1 MRGFFYG
8 PTMPEITE
16 LKIAVNA
23 AEIKAGTQAVND
35 LAVASKQTGEQAEE
49 ASSKFR
55 NFEPRVRAQAEA
67 ARMAT
72 DANIAMGKGGSD
84 AADGLLK
91 ALEAVDG
98 FAKASAKIGEGG
110 LNADIGQ
117 IKDGLGE
124 MANATG
130 LTELAMKR
138 LGAGPLL
145 ALQMAADVA
154 AFVAEAFVQ
163 GQLES
168 DKFSRALELTG
179 NAAGITE
186 GQFNTM
192 VASVS
197 DASQGGLGD
206 TRVVLQTLVETG
218 QFTSEALNSVGAAA
232 VTMAQM
238 NGQSAGAVAADFAT
252 MADGVTNWVDTHDK
266 NYNILT
272 GAQYAHIAA
281 LEKEGKTQEAMVMA
295 SDLINA
301 GLQKRAEKLSMIGTL
316 LQGSKNLWSSFMDGM
331 RSIGREETPE
341 DEIEKIKK
349 RTAEVR
355 RTGQLVP
362 GTHPGARLTGDQMQ
376 QFEQEQAK
384 ALTVAMNKQT
394 QIEAKAKADQAE
406 SKRNAEGKQA
416 VKELDELQKRYVTRA
431 QRETAEIKQL
441 EETLANAR
449 AAGVPFSPEKEK
461 ELRQNMRA
469 SFAAPSRTAAPARTA
484 APPEAGSDPRDAVL
498 AGQLQAIQSALRIK
512 TEGYDQQAK
521 LDEARRKGGAL
532 SEDEFF
538 ASRRVAIRARGD
550 AEVAAY
556 QQQAEV
562 LTGFQAKT
570 AQGRQENVN
579 KIAEAG
585 AAQLRVQQQ
594 VNADLAQLEETAR
607 QEKEAAAKKR
617 DEEAAAKESKNRAD
631 AKAADE
637 KTWKDTVDGAKA
649 MGDALEKAFGKAGAA
664 VGKLGTAFADYQKA
678 QRDIQRTLSEGLTDA
693 KDDKPKQEAAH
704 AKAREDGAQAQI
716 KGYRDMA
723 GAAKGFF
730 KENSTGY
737 KLMEGAEKAFRAV
750 EMAGQLQ
757 KLATS
762 LFVSGSSAAGVV
774 VGQATETGAVMAG
787 QTAQN
792 AAKVPGV
799 FMSFMSSMGPWG
811 YAAAAAAIAAVLGG
825 AFSGGGGGVDTT
837 AKDRQAANG
846 TGTVLGDSSAKSES
860 IAKSLEIME
869 KNSGLGLA
877 YSSSMAV
884 SLKQIV
890 SGIGG
895 LGSLLVRSDILTSA
909 LGTKGSASGGFIG
922 NVVSSI
928 FGGKTTVQDVG
939 IVTNSSRL
947 GDLDT
952 KRFNVNSY
960 VDIKKSGG
968 WFSSDKKSTN
978 LTAMGPE
985 TNDQF
990 TKIVLGL
997 RTSIV
1002 AAADSLG
1009 MGGDAFTARLNS
1021 FVVSLG
1027 KISLKDLKGEEV
1039 QKALEAAFSKL
1050 GDDMAKFGVGGLEKY
1065 QAVGEG
1071 YLETLARVA
1080 NNYMQVSDVLA
1091 VLGKSFNTSGLSAV
1105 ALSESLIQAAGDLDT
1120 LTSGTSFFVQNYL
1133 NEAEQ
1138 MDPITKSVR
1147 SAMAAMGQSGVTTSE
1162 QFKALVLA
1170 QDLNTVAGQN
1180 MYVQLLAIA
1189 EPFKKAA
1196 DYAAD
1201 LSVATGELA
1210 AVTRTASDI
1219 ASERKDLQQQLN
1231 ELTKTEAQLL
1241 TAQRAGIADGNRGL
1255 FDQIQALKAVT
1266 NAKDALAKAYET
1278 ESAAAKSALEKSK
1291 SWVTTLN
1298 GLNSSMALGAQS
1310 TLTPEQKY
1318 AEARA
1323 QFEKT
1328 LAAANAGD
1336 TTAQSGLSAAEQAFL
1351 TASQVVNASDAR
1363 YAADYARVVEANKE
1377 ALKWAAAQVDVQQA
1391 SLDAL
1396 NAQVSGLITIND
1408 SVLTVAQAIAG
1419 LRAAMGGAAD
1429 LGVQF
1434 SNPPVVAAL
1443 AAMTSPVTAA
1453 VFDPVRYSSAANV
1466 GSDVLVAEIR
1476 GLREDNQAMRVELEG
1491 LRADQRAQ
1499 TGATIQATFE
1509 SNANAARTVVDGV
1522 DKSSRASAWANTVK
1536 GEYA

>member
-1 MRGFFYG
+1 
-8 PTMPEITE
+8 MPEITE

-35 LAVASKQTGEQAEE
+35 LAAASKQTGEQVEK
-49 ASSKFR
+49 ASSKFG

-67 ARMAT
+67 ARTAA
-72 DANIAMGKGGSD
+72 DANIALGAGGSD

-91 ALEAVDG
+91 ALEAVNG
-98 FAKASAKIGEGG
+98 FTKASAKIGEAG
-110 LNADIGQ
+110 LNADIGK

-192 VASVS
+192 VASVADS
-197 DASQGGLGD
+197 SQGGLGD
-206 TRVVLQTLVETG
+206 TRVALQTLVETG

-281 LEKEGKTQEAMVMA
+281 LEKEGKTQEAMVVA

-362 GTHPGARLTGDQMQ
+362 GTHPAARLTGVQME
-376 QFEQEQAK
+376 QFEQEQAR
-384 ALTVAMNKQT
+384 ALEVATNKKT
-394 QIEAKAKADQAE
+394 QREAKAKADQDE
-406 SKRNAEGKQA
+406 SKRNADGKQA
-416 VKELDELQKRYVTRA
+416 VKDLDEMQKRYVTKA
-431 QRETAEIKQL
+431 EREVAEIKKL

-449 AAGVPFSPEKEK
+449 AGGVAVSPEKEK
-461 ELRQNMRA
+461 ELRQKVHA
-469 SFAAPSRTAAPARTA
+469 SFAGSAKVA
-484 APPEAGSDPRDAVL
+484 APPAPGSDPRDAVL

-521 LDEARRKGGAL
+521 LDDARRKGGAL

-538 ASRRVAIRARGD
+538 ANRRMAISARGA

-556 QQQAEV
+556 QQQADV
-562 LTGFQAKT
+562 LKGFQAKT
-570 AQGRQENVN
+570 AQGQQERDN

-585 AAQLRVQQQ
+585 AAQVRVQQQ

-617 DEEAAAKESKNRAD
+617 DEEAKAKETKNRAD

-649 MGDALEKAFGKAGAA
+649 IGDALEKAFGKAGAA

-678 QRDIQRTLSEGLTDA
+678 QRDVQRTLKEGLKDA
-693 KDDKPKQEAAH
+693 GDDEPKKDAAY

-787 QTAQN
+787 QAAQN

-825 AFSGGGGGVDTT
+825 AFSGGGGADTT

-846 TGTVLGDSSAKSES
+846 TGTVLGDSSAKSDS

-877 YSSSMAV
+877 YSSSMVV

-939 IVTNSSRL
+939 IVTNSSSL

-978 LTAMGPE
+978 LTAMGAE

-1002 AAADSLG
+1002 SAADLLG
-1009 MGGDAFTARLNS
+1009 MGGDAFTSRLNS

-1105 ALSESLIQAAGDLDT
+1105 ALSESLIHAAGDLDT
-1120 LTSGTSFFVQNYL
+1120 LTSGTSFFVQNFL
-1133 NEAEQ
+1133 SEAEQ
-1138 MDPITKSVR
+1138 MDPVTKSVR
-1147 SAMAAMGQSGVTTSE
+1147 SAMAALGQSGVTTSE

-1201 LSVATGELA
+1201 LAAATGELA
-1210 AVTRTASDI
+1210 EVSKTASDI
-1219 ASERKDLQQQLN
+1219 AGERKDMQQQLN

-1241 TAQRAGIADGNRGL
+1241 AAQRASVADANRGL
-1255 FDQIQALKAVT
+1255 FDQIQAVKAVT
-1266 NAKDALAKAYET
+1266 SAKDALAKAYET

-1298 GLNSSMALGAQS
+1298 GLNASMALGAQS

-1491 LRADQRAQ
+1491 LRADQRSQ

-1522 DKSSRASAWANTVK
+1522 DKSSRASAWANAVK

>member
-35 LAVASKQTGEQAEE
+35 MAAASKQAGDQVEE
-49 ASSKFR
+49 ASGKFH
-55 NFEPRVRAQAEA
+55 NFAPRVRAQAEA
-67 ARMAT
+67 ALTAT
-72 DANIAMGKGGSD
+72 DANIALGAGAGD
-84 AADGLLK
+84 AAAGLLK
-91 ALEAVDG
+91 ALEAVNG

-110 LNADIGQ
+110 LNADIGK

-154 AFVAEAFVQ
+154 AFVADAFVQ

-192 VASVS
+192 VASVAG
-197 DASQGGLGD
+197 ASQGGLGD

-272 GAQYAHIAA
+272 GAQYAHISA
-281 LEKEGKTQEAMVMA
+281 LEKEGKTQEAMVLA

-349 RTAEVR
+349 RTADVR

-362 GTHPGARLTGDQMQ
+362 GTHPAARLTGAQMQ

-384 ALTVAMNKQT
+384 ALAVAMSKQT
-394 QIEAKAKADQAE
+394 QLEAKAKADQAE
-406 SKRNAEGKQA
+406 SKRNADSKQA
-416 VKELDELQKRYVTRA
+416 VKDLDEMQKRYVTKA
-431 QRETAEIKQL
+431 ERESAEIKKL

-449 AAGVPFSPEKEK
+449 AGGVAVSPEKEK
-461 ELRQNMRA
+461 ELRQKVHA
-469 SFAAPSRTAAPARTA
+469 SFAGSAKVA
-484 APPEAGSDPRDAVL
+484 APPAAGSDSRDAVL
-498 AGQLQAIQSALRIK
+498 AGELQAIQSALRIK

-538 ASRRVAIRARGD
+538 ATRRMAISARGA

-556 QQQAEV
+556 QQQADV
-562 LTGFQAKT
+562 LKGFQAKT
-570 AQGRQENVN
+570 AQGRQENAN

-585 AAQLRVQQQ
+585 AAQVRVQQQ

-617 DEEAAAKESKNRAD
+617 DEEAKAKETKNRAD

-637 KTWKDTVDGAKA
+637 KTWKDMVDGAKA

-678 QRDIQRTLSEGLTDA
+678 QRDVQRTLGEGLKDA
-693 KDDKPKQEAAH
+693 GNDEPKKDAAY

-730 KENSTGY
+730 KENSAGY

-787 QTAQN
+787 QAAQN

-846 TGTVLGDSSAKSES
+846 TGTVLGDSSAKSAS

-877 YSSSMAV
+877 YSSSMVV

-909 LGTKGSASGGFIG
+909 LGTKGSSSGGFIG

-939 IVTNSSRL
+939 IVTNSSSL
-947 GDLDT
+947 GALE
-952 KRFNVNSY
+952 KSGFNVNSY

-978 LTAMGPE
+978 LTAMGAE

-1002 AAADSLG
+1002 SAADLLG
-1009 MGGDAFTARLNS
+1009 IGGDAFTARLNS

-1065 QAVGEG
+1065 QTVGEG

-1080 NNYMQVSDVLA
+1080 NNYMQVTDVLA
-1091 VLGKSFNTSGLSAV
+1091 VLGKSFNSSGLAAV
-1105 ALSESLIQAAGDLDT
+1105 ALSESLINAAGDLDT
-1120 LTSGTSFFVQNYL
+1120 LTSGTSFFVQNFL
-1133 NEAEQ
+1133 SEAEQ

-1170 QDLNTVAGQN
+1170 QDLNTAAGQN

-1201 LSVATGELA
+1201 LSAATGELA
-1210 AVTRTASDI
+1210 EVSKTASDI
-1219 ASERKDLQQQLN
+1219 ASERKDMQQQLN

-1241 TAQRAGIADGNRGL
+1241 AAQRSSVAEVNRGL
-1255 FDQIQALKAVT
+1255 FDQIQAVKAVT
-1266 NAKDALAKAYET
+1266 SAKDALAKAYET

-1318 AEARA
+1318 AEART

-1336 TTAQSGLSAAEQAFL
+1336 ATAQSGLSAAEQAFL

-1429 LGVQF
+1429 LGVKF
-1434 SNPPVVAAL
+1434 SNPPVVAPL

-1466 GSDVLVAEIR
+1466 GSEVLVAEIR
-1476 GLREDNQAMRVELEG
+1476 GLREDNQAMRAELQG
-1491 LRADQRAQ
+1491 LRADQREQ
-1499 TGATIQATFE
+1499 TGATIQATVE
-1509 SNANAARTVVDGV
+1509 SNASAARMVVEGV
-1522 DKSSRASAWANTVK
+1522 DKSSRASSWANAVK

>member
-1 MRGFFYG
+1 
-8 PTMPEITE
+8 MPEITE
-16 LKIAVNA
+16 LKLVIDLT
-23 AEIKAGTQAVND
+23 KATDTVPVLKAIN
-35 LAVASKQTGEQAEE
+35 E
-49 ASSKFR
+49 ASLSAADGLKVV
-55 NFEPRVRAQAEA
+55 NTEAESSALLLRAQAEQ
-67 ARMAT
+67 AR
-72 DANIAMGKGGSD
+72 D
-84 AADGLLK
+84 AAAASK
-91 ALEAVDG
+91 ALGALNTGE
-98 FAKASAKIGEGG
+98 AKA
-110 LNADIGQ
+110 
-117 IKDGLGE
+117 
-124 MANATG
+124 
-130 LTELAMKR
+130 LA
-138 LGAGPLL
+138 
-145 ALQMAADVA
+145 
-154 AFVAEAFVQ
+154 
-163 GQLES
+163 
-168 DKFSRALELTG
+168 
-179 NAAGITE
+179 
-186 GQFNTM
+186 
-192 VASVS
+192 
-197 DASQGGLGD
+197 DASKLVGGLGNAQTRLAAFRVAGSSATASTGANYGAFAFEEQRQDKLD
-206 TRVVLQTLVETG
+206 T
-218 QFTSEALNSVGAAA
+218 
-232 VTMAQM
+232 
-238 NGQSAGAVAADFAT
+238 AGKEAAD
-252 MADGVTNWVDTHDK
+252 
-266 NYNILT
+266 
-272 GAQYAHIAA
+272 
-281 LEKEGKTQEAMVMA
+281 
-295 SDLINA
+295 
-301 GLQKRAEKLSMIGTL
+301 
-316 LQGSKNLWSSFMDGM
+316 
-331 RSIGREETPE
+331 
-341 DEIEKIKK
+341 
-349 RTAEVR
+349 
-355 RTGQLVP
+355 
-362 GTHPGARLTGDQMQ
+362 
-376 QFEQEQAK
+376 
-384 ALTVAMNKQT
+384 
-394 QIEAKAKADQAE
+394 AKAKAA
-406 SKRNAEGKQA
+406 
-416 VKELDELQKRYVTRA
+416 
-431 QRETAEIKQL
+431 
-441 EETLANAR
+441 
-449 AAGVPFSPEKEK
+449 P
-461 ELRQNMRA
+461 
-469 SFAAPSRTAAPARTA
+469 AAPTRKYSEAEWK
-484 APPEAGSDPRDAVL
+484 EAG
-498 AGQLQAIQSALRIK
+498 
-512 TEGYDQQAK
+512 
-521 LDEARRKGGAL
+521 
-532 SEDEFF
+532 EF
-538 ASRRVAIRARGD
+538 
-550 AEVAAY
+550 
-556 QQQAEV
+556 
-562 LTGFQAKT
+562 AKT
-570 AQGRQENVN
+570 F
-579 KIAEAG
+579 AEK
-585 AAQLRVQQQ
+585 
-594 VNADLAQLEETAR
+594 LET
-607 QEKEAAAKKR
+607 
-617 DEEAAAKESKNRAD
+617 
-631 AKAADE
+631 
-637 KTWKDTVDGAKA
+637 
-649 MGDALEKAFGKAGAA
+649 AFGK
-664 VGKLGTAFADYQKA
+664 VGGTIGKMTTALLGFRKA
-678 QRDIQRTLSEGLTDA
+678 QDDIDFTFA
-693 KDDKPKQEAAH
+693 KEVKEDPTEKGQEKAQENKKKATVKQYH
-704 AKAREDGAQAQI
+704 
-716 KGYRDMA
+716 DMA
-723 GAAKGFF
+723 TAAKGFF
-730 KENSTGY
+730 KEKSAGY
-737 KLMEGAEKAFRAV
+737 ELMEKVEKGFRAY
-750 EMAGQLQ
+750 EFAMNA
-757 KLATS
+757 KS
-762 LFVSGSSAAGVV
+762 LFEKLTSITLVTTAKTAATTAEVAGAAASVGPVTAAETAKSSAYGVS
-774 VGQATETGAVMAG
+774 ALASAL
-787 QTAQN
+787 
-792 AAKVPGV
+792 AAP
-799 FMSFMSSMGPWG
+799 FP
-811 YAAAAAAIAAVLGG
+811 ANIG
-825 AFSGGGGGVDTT
+825 AFAMVAGMLLAIGVAVSGGGGGADTT
-837 AKDRQAANG
+837 AKDRQAATG
-846 TGTVLGDSSAKSES
+846 TGTVLGDSSAKSAS
-860 IAKSLEIME
+860 ITKSLEIME

-877 YSSSMAV
+877 YSSSMVV

-909 LGTKGSASGGFIG
+909 LGTKGSSSGGFIG

-952 KRFNVNSY
+952 KRFDVNSY

-978 LTAMGPE
+978 LTAMGLE

-997 RTSIV
+997 RTSVV

-1027 KISLKDLKGEEV
+1027 KISLKDLKGEEM

-1120 LTSGTSFFVQNYL
+1120 LTSGTSFFVQNFL
-1133 NEAEQ
+1133 TEAEQ
-1138 MDPITKSVR
+1138 MDPVTKSVR

-1196 DYAAD
+1196 DYSAD
-1201 LSVATGELA
+1201 LAAATGELA
-1210 AVTRTASDI
+1210 EVNKTASDI
-1219 ASERKDLQQQLN
+1219 ASERKDMQQQLN

-1241 TAQRAGIADGNRGL
+1241 AAQRASVADANRGL
-1255 FDQIQALKAVT
+1255 FDQIQAVKAVT
-1266 NAKDALAKAYET
+1266 SAKDALAKAYET

-1298 GLNSSMALGAQS
+1298 GLNASMALGAQS

-1336 TTAQSGLSAAEQAFL
+1336 TTAQSGLSATEQAFL

-1429 LGVQF
+1429 LGVKLN
-1434 SNPPVVAAL
+1434 NPPVVAAL
-1443 AAMTSPVTAA
+1443 AAITSPVTAA

-1522 DKSSRASAWANTVK
+1522 DKSSRASAWANAVK

>member
-8 PTMPEITE
+8 PNMPEITE
-16 LKIAVNA
+16 LKIAVNT
-23 AEIKAGTQAVND
+23 AEIKTGTQAVND
-35 LAVASKQTGEQAEE
+35 LAAASKQTGEQAEQ
-49 ASSKFR
+49 ASTKFR

-72 DANIAMGKGGSD
+72 EMSVAMGKGGSD

-91 ALEAVDG
+91 AMEAVDG
-98 FAKASAKIGEGG
+98 FAKASAKIGAGG

-145 ALQMAADVA
+145 VLQMAADVA

-238 NGQSAGAVAADFAT
+238 NGQSAGAVAADFAA

-281 LEKEGKTQEAMVMA
+281 LEKEGKTQEAMVVA

-349 RTAEVR
+349 RTADVR

-362 GTHPGARLTGDQMQ
+362 GTHPAARLTGAQMQ

-384 ALTVAMNKQT
+384 ALAVAMSKQT
-394 QIEAKAKADQAE
+394 QLEAKAKADQAE
-406 SKRNAEGKQA
+406 SKRNADSKQA
-416 VKELDELQKRYVTRA
+416 VKDLDEMQKRYVTKA
-431 QRETAEIKQL
+431 ERESAEIKKL

-449 AAGVPFSPEKEK
+449 AGGVAVSPEKEK
-461 ELRQNMRA
+461 ELRQKVHA
-469 SFAAPSRTAAPARTA
+469 SFAGSAKVA
-484 APPEAGSDPRDAVL
+484 APPAAGSDSRDAVL
-498 AGQLQAIQSALRIK
+498 AGELQAIQSALRIK

-538 ASRRVAIRARGD
+538 ATRRMAISARGA

-556 QQQAEV
+556 QQQADV
-562 LTGFQAKT
+562 LKGFQAKT
-570 AQGRQENVN
+570 AQGRQENAN

-617 DEEAAAKESKNRAD
+617 EEDAKAKETKDRAD

-678 QRDIQRTLSEGLTDA
+678 QRDIQRTLTEGLKDA
-693 KDDKPKQEAAH
+693 GNDEPKKNAAQ

-762 LFVSGSSAAGVV
+762 LFVSGSSAAAVV
-774 VGQATETGAVMAG
+774 VGQATETGAVTAG
-787 QTAQN
+787 QAAQN

-846 TGTVLGDSSAKSES
+846 TGTVLGDSSAKSAS

-877 YSSSMAV
+877 YSSSMVV

-909 LGTKGSASGGFIG
+909 LATRGSSSGGFIG

-939 IVTNSSRL
+939 IVSNASSL
-947 GDLDT
+947 GALE
-952 KRFNVNSY
+952 KSGFNVNSY

-968 WFSSDKKSTN
+968 WFSSDKKSTD
-978 LTAMGPE
+978 LKSMGAE

-1009 MGGDAFTARLNS
+1009 MGGDAFAARLNT

-1027 KISLKDLKGEEV
+1027 KISLKDMKGEEV

-1071 YLETLARVA
+1071 YLETLARVV

-1091 VLGKSFNTSGLSAV
+1091 VLGKSFNTSGLAAV
-1105 ALSESLIQAAGDLDT
+1105 ALSESLIHAAGDLDT
-1120 LTSGTSFFVQNYL
+1120 LTSGTSFFVQNFL
-1133 NEAEQ
+1133 SEAEQ
-1138 MDPITKSVR
+1138 MEPVTKSVR

-1170 QDLNTVAGQN
+1170 QDLNTAAGQD

-1196 DYAAD
+1196 DYAAG
-1201 LSVATGELA
+1201 LAAATGELA
-1210 AVTRTASDI
+1210 QVSKTASDI

-1231 ELTKTEAQLL
+1231 ELTQSETQLL
-1241 TAQRAGIADGNRGL
+1241 AAQRASIAEGNRGL

-1266 NAKDALAKAYET
+1266 TAKDALAKAYET
-1278 ESAAAKSALEKSK
+1278 ESAAAKSALDKSK
-1291 SWVTTLN
+1291 SWVQTLN
-1298 GLNSSMALGAQS
+1298 GLNASLALGAQS

-1429 LGVQF
+1429 LGVQPG
-1434 SNPPVVAAL
+1434 NPPVAAAL
-1443 AAMTSPVTAA
+1443 AAMTSPVAAA

-1466 GSDVLVAEIR
+1466 GSDALVAEIR
-1476 GLREDNQAMRVELEG
+1476 GLREDNQAMRAELEG

-1499 TGATIQATFE
+1499 TGATIQATVE
-1509 SNANAARTVVDGV
+1509 SNANAARTVVEGV
-1522 DKSSRASAWANTVK
+1522 DKSARASSWASAVK

>member
-8 PTMPEITE
+8 PNMPEITE
-16 LKIAVNA
+16 LKIAVNT

-35 LAVASKQTGEQAEE
+35 LAAASKQTGEQAEQ
-49 ASSKFR
+49 ASTKFG

-67 ARMAT
+67 ARTAAN
-72 DANIAMGKGGSD
+72 ANIALGAGGGD

-91 ALEAVDG
+91 AMEAIDG
-98 FAKASAKIGEGG
+98 FTKAAAKIGAGG

-145 ALQMAADVA
+145 ALQMAAEVA

-186 GQFNTM
+186 GQFITM

-281 LEKEGKTQEAMVMA
+281 LEKEGKTQEAMVVA

-349 RTAEVR
+349 RTADVR
-355 RTGQLVP
+355 RSGQLVP
-362 GTHPGARLTGDQMQ
+362 GTHPAARLTGEQMQ

-384 ALTVAMNKQT
+384 ALAVAMSKQT
-394 QIEAKAKADQAE
+394 QLEAKAKADQAE
-406 SKRNAEGKQA
+406 SKRNADSKQA
-416 VKELDELQKRYVTRA
+416 VKDLDEMQKRYVTKA
-431 QRETAEIKQL
+431 ERESAEIKKL

-449 AAGVPFSPEKEK
+449 AGGVAVSPEKEK
-461 ELRQNMRA
+461 ELRQKVHA
-469 SFAAPSRTAAPARTA
+469 SFAGPAKVA
-484 APPEAGSDPRDAVL
+484 APPAAGSDPRDAVL
-498 AGQLQAIQSALRIK
+498 AGELQAIQSALRIK

-538 ASRRVAIRARGD
+538 ATRRMAISARGA

-556 QQQAEV
+556 QQQADV
-562 LTGFQAKT
+562 LKGFQAKT
-570 AQGRQENVN
+570 AQGRQENAN

-585 AAQLRVQQQ
+585 AAQVRVQQQ

-617 DEEAAAKESKNRAD
+617 DEEAKKREEEAKAKEAKNRAD

-637 KTWKDTVDGAKA
+637 KTWKESVDGAKA
-649 MGDALEKAFGKAGAA
+649 IGDALEKAFGKAGAA

-678 QRDIQRTLSEGLTDA
+678 QRDIQRTLSEGLKDA
-693 KDDKPKQEAAH
+693 GNDEPKKDAAH

-730 KENSTGY
+730 KENSAGY

-825 AFSGGGGGVDTT
+825 AFSGGGGVDTT

-846 TGTVLGDSSAKSES
+846 TGTVLGDSSAKSAS

-877 YSSSMAV
+877 YSSSMVV

-909 LGTKGSASGGFIG
+909 LGTKGSSSGGVIG

-939 IVTNSSRL
+939 IVTNSSSL
-947 GDLDT
+947 GALE
-952 KRFNVNSY
+952 KSGFNVNSY

-978 LTAMGPE
+978 LTAMGAE

-1009 MGGDAFTARLNS
+1009 LGGDAFAARLNS

-1091 VLGKSFNTSGLSAV
+1091 VLGKSFNSSGLAAV
-1105 ALSESLIQAAGDLDT
+1105 ALSESLINAAGDLDT
-1120 LTSGTSFFVQNYL
+1120 LTSGTSFFVQNFL
-1133 NEAEQ
+1133 SEAEQ

-1147 SAMAAMGQSGVTTSE
+1147 SAMEAMGQSGVTTSE

-1170 QDLNTVAGQN
+1170 QDLNTAAGQN

-1201 LSVATGELA
+1201 LSAATGELA
-1210 AVTRTASDI
+1210 EVSKTASDI
-1219 ASERKDLQQQLN
+1219 ASERKDMQQQLN
-1231 ELTKTEAQLL
+1231 QLTQSEAQLL
-1241 TAQRAGIADGNRGL
+1241 ASQRAGIAEGNRGL
-1255 FDQIQALKAVT
+1255 FDQIQAVKAVT
-1266 NAKDALAKAYET
+1266 SAKDALAKAYET

-1336 TTAQSGLSAAEQAFL
+1336 ATAQSGLSAAEQAFL

-1466 GSDVLVAEIR
+1466 GSEVLVAEIR

-1522 DKSSRASAWANTVK
+1522 DKSSRASAWASAVK

>member
-1 MRGFFYG
+1 
-8 PTMPEITE
+8 MPEITE
-16 LKIAVNA
+16 LKIAVNT
-23 AEIKAGTQAVND
+23 AEIKTGTQAVND
-35 LAVASKQTGEQAEE
+35 LAAASKQTGEQAEQ
-49 ASSKFR
+49 ASTKFR

-72 DANIAMGKGGSD
+72 EMNVAMGKGGSD

-91 ALEAVDG
+91 AMEAVDG
-98 FAKASAKIGEGG
+98 FAKASAKIGAGG

-145 ALQMAADVA
+145 VLQMAADVA

-238 NGQSAGAVAADFAT
+238 NGQSAGAVAADFAA

-281 LEKEGKTQEAMVMA
+281 LEKEGKTQEAMVVA

-349 RTAEVR
+349 RTADVR

-362 GTHPGARLTGDQMQ
+362 GTHPAARLTGEQMQ

-384 ALTVAMNKQT
+384 ALAVAMSKQT
-394 QIEAKAKADQAE
+394 QLEAKAKADQAE
-406 SKRNAEGKQA
+406 SKRNADSKQA
-416 VKELDELQKRYVTRA
+416 VKDLDEMQKRYVTKA
-431 QRETAEIKQL
+431 ERESAEIKKL

-449 AAGVPFSPEKEK
+449 AGGVAVSPEKEK
-461 ELRQNMRA
+461 ELRQKVHA
-469 SFAAPSRTAAPARTA
+469 SFAGSAKVA
-484 APPEAGSDPRDAVL
+484 APPAAGSDPRDAVL
-498 AGQLQAIQSALRIK
+498 AGELQAIQSALRIK

-538 ASRRVAIRARGD
+538 ATRRMAISARGA

-556 QQQAEV
+556 QQQADV
-562 LTGFQAKT
+562 LKGFQAKT
-570 AQGRQENVN
+570 AQGRQENAN

-585 AAQLRVQQQ
+585 AAQVRVQQQ

-617 DEEAAAKESKNRAD
+617 DEEAKTKETKNRAD

-637 KTWKDTVDGAKA
+637 KTWKDMVDGAKA

-678 QRDIQRTLSEGLTDA
+678 QRDVQRTLGEGLKDA
-693 KDDKPKQEAAH
+693 GNDEPKKDAAY

-730 KENSTGY
+730 KENSAGY

-787 QTAQN
+787 QAAQN

-846 TGTVLGDSSAKSES
+846 TGTVLGDSSAKSAS

-877 YSSSMAV
+877 YSSSMVV

-909 LGTKGSASGGFIG
+909 LGTKGSSSGGFIG

-939 IVTNSSRL
+939 IVTNSSSL
-947 GDLDT
+947 GALE
-952 KRFNVNSY
+952 KSGFNVNSY
-960 VDIKKSGG
+960 VDIKKPGG

-978 LTAMGPE
+978 LTAMGAE

-1002 AAADSLG
+1002 SAADLLG
-1009 MGGDAFTARLNS
+1009 IGGDAFTARLNS

-1080 NNYMQVSDVLA
+1080 NNYMQVTDVLA
-1091 VLGKSFNTSGLSAV
+1091 VLGKSFNSSGLAAV
-1105 ALSESLIQAAGDLDT
+1105 ALSESLINAAGDLDT
-1120 LTSGTSFFVQNYL
+1120 LTSGTSFFVQNFL
-1133 NEAEQ
+1133 SEAEQ

-1170 QDLNTVAGQN
+1170 QDLNTAAGQN

-1201 LSVATGELA
+1201 LSAATGELA
-1210 AVTRTASDI
+1210 EVSKTASNI
-1219 ASERKDLQQQLN
+1219 ASERKDMQQQLN

-1241 TAQRAGIADGNRGL
+1241 AAQRSSVAEVNRGL
-1255 FDQIQALKAVT
+1255 FDQIQAVKAVT
-1266 NAKDALAKAYET
+1266 SAKDALAKAYET
-1278 ESAAAKSALEKSK
+1278 ESTAAKSALEKSK

-1336 TTAQSGLSAAEQAFL
+1336 ATAQSGLSAAEQAFL

-1429 LGVQF
+1429 LGVQLG
-1434 SNPPVVAAL
+1434 NPPVIAAL
-1443 AAMTSPVTAA
+1443 AAMTSPVAAA
-1453 VFDPVRYSSAANV
+1453 VFDPVRYSSSANV

-1522 DKSSRASAWANTVK
+1522 DKSSRASAWANAVK